1 MNLMDEFKEKK
12 KVGVNSIDCNCLSKG
27 RCLNQDIEFHGCKL
41 KNINYAIIKHVIISK
56 KNIYIVLL

>member
-41 KNINYAIIKHVIISK
+41 KNINYAIIKHVIIF
-56 KNIYIVLL
+56 